1 MGIAADRVATGGE
14 GRGIGRER
22 GGFAELLVEP
32 ARMASF
38 FISGGSP
45 FDARAQRESRNKTS
59 AE

>member
-1 MGIAADRVATGGE
+1 MGIAADGVATGGE
-14 GRGIGRER
+14 ER
-22 GGFAELLVEP
+22 GSGVTVVVAGLMVEP